1 MTEVVG
7 RFLEDRLGATP
18 QRASVTF
25 LGVEPID
32 PETVADEL
40 LSYADRVRPMV
51 IDDSFVLNDALD
63 AMLTSSHGAV
73 VVTGGRG
80 EYRGVASF
88 QQVMEHIR
96 QVQEQAAA
104 LSERVDGEADA
115 SSTVVASFGG
125 QTSGATVAVG
135 AVAAGRVA
143 QRRAV
148 PAPETLPLPLARL
161 TWLRATR
168 RTTG

>member
-1 MTEVVG
+1 MRLIGPNCIGLVNTDPAVRLQATFGGAGHQGHIGLAVQSG
-7 RFLEDRLGATP
+7 GVAVALTTALNRLG
-18 QRASVTF
+18 
-25 LGVEPID
+25 LGVS
-32 PETVADEL
+32 TAV
-40 LSYADRVRPMV
+40 STG
-51 IDDSFVLNDALD
+51 DALD

-115 SSTVVASFGG
+115 SSTVVAN
-125 QTSGATVAVG
+125 TSSTTDFD
-135 AVAAGRVA
+135 A
-143 QRRAV
+143 QADEGEQR
-148 PAPETLPLPLARL
+148 
-161 TWLRATR
+161 
-168 RTTG
+168 